1 MAITAAVIRV
11 RVVPMSWREQ
21 VVLGRSGLKVGRL
34 GIGASFGVGAAPIE
48 RAFHE
53 YGVNYF
59 YWGSIRRGGM
69 KTAIRNLRSQRDDL
83 VVALQT
89 YDHTGVLMQGSVERG
104 LKSLGVEVADVL
116 IVGWRNARPPPR
128 IMDAARTL
136 VEQGKVKHLAMSGH
150 HRPLFGELAKD
161 PDNPFDIFM
170 VRYNAAH
177 PGAEQDI
184 FPHLSDGAPGVTTY
198 TGTCWGKLLD
208 PKRMPAGDQPMTA
221 ADCYR
226 FALSSPHV
234 NLCITG
240 PKDDAQME
248 HALTALEAGPLSEDE
263 TRRIRRIGAHV
274 HGGRL
279 YTDF

>member
-1 MAITAAVIRV
+1 
-11 RVVPMSWREQ
+11 
-21 VVLGRSGLKVGRL
+21 
-34 GIGASFGVGAAPIE
+34 
-48 RAFHE
+48 
-53 YGVNYF
+53 
-59 YWGSIRRGGM
+59 
-69 KTAIRNLRSQRDDL
+69 
-83 VVALQT
+83 
-89 YDHTGVLMQGSVERG
+89 
-104 LKSLGVEVADVL
+104 
-116 IVGWRNARPPPR
+116 
-128 IMDAARTL
+128 
-136 VEQGKVKHLAMSGH
+136 
-150 HRPLFGELAKD
+150 
-161 PDNPFDIFM
+161 M